1 MLAAS
6 WNLTPVFPLFAPW
19 FVTGQLAASYSKPT
33 NLAETG
39 PSARTLLG
47 WRKLLHPTPGPS
59 WLVHLRKGTFL
70 FPHNVSRDFSFLL
83 DMNGEVCSSGAS
95 LHMGEES
102 LPEKI
107 KSETKTESH
116 CVSPRLTHAQE
127 FLYCWVTRTIK
138 IICFFEL
145 DYLLSIKCH
154 DYTDT
159 TILRYS
165 YHILKLLIILIP
177 IIEHLSVCMLFFNEN
192 YIKRKLLTISY

>member
-1 MLAAS
+1 MI
-6 WNLTPVFPLFAPW
+6 
-19 FVTGQLAASYSKPT
+19 
-33 NLAETG
+33 
-39 PSARTLLG
+39 
-47 WRKLLHPTPGPS
+47 
-59 WLVHLRKGTFL
+59 GTFKER
-70 FPHNVSRDFSFLL
+70 NVSLSTQRIKRLFFP
-83 DMNGEVCSSGAS
+83 SGHEWRSLQLWELPCAS

-116 CVSPRLTHAQE
+116 CLSPRLSHAQE

-159 TILRYS
+159 TVLRYS
-165 YHILKLLIILIP
+165 SHILKLLIILIP